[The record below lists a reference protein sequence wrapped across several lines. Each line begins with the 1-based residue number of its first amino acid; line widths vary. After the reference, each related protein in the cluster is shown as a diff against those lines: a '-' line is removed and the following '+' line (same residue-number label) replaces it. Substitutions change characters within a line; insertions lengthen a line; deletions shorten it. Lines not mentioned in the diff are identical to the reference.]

1 MLNILKNKTVTI
13 LTAFMFMVIGFTIG
27 YTPKVEAKLNNTA
40 FWGILPNFSAS
51 TFEGYVIE
59 NESDVYIEKT
69 HSIMYGT
76 GIRVPLNEL
85 RVTLKGESAPN
96 MTKIT
101 SPAVYNVFYLIANKK
116 GEENHVYDDVENSKV
131 IESLYPTDVAFNDK
145 NVKQFYDNSAAKL
158 ESDTFQADIIANR
171 FLSGWDYETKAGKKK
186 ASDLRKINSVYTWPG
201 WQDAGDV
208 SQLELKYVTSL
219 NTTMIREYNNA
230 LSTILNSNQRKFV
243 PASST
248 VERAIF
254 LDFAAQVAD
263 AAEHPSKLSETE
275 EDGVWYTYNVEVS
288 TDNGKRGINVTYRFV
303 TMNEVSDAYQ
313 DIVGIKASDNVQL
326 QVKTGDEIN
335 KIIVLRRYPKGYGT
349 DQALLSEL
357 ISRNGSDYLTEKT
370 KDYGGYTESISFS
383 HIAYQAIFNYET
395 TMKDSTGA
403 IDLYPKSGNGITNW
417 IAKVVAGALSGL
429 TGLLN
434 LFSLEEL
441 MLNEG
446 TRAVTYWQG
455 VFPATWF
462 SASQYFYLFTFT
474 LSMIMLIISMVK
486 LAGTKAAS
494 TIGNV
499 AKKISLME
507 GIKRLILC
515 SIAVI
520 LFVPIFTIFV
530 QLNFAIVEALKTLIP
545 EGSSLNFTVSSVS
558 NMGLAGALIA
568 ITIFWITI
576 RMNVSY
582 LLRGITILLCYIL
595 GPIAIMCSAM
605 GEKMAQITTNWLKEL
620 VGNLFIQS
628 VHALIM
634 MVYITVAGQGGGMSL
649 ERIVLVYSFI
659 PLTEFVRTNLFGL
672 GKGLDQVAENFSEGI
687 RATTTAAA
695 AGALAAGGTALL
707 NKAQG
712 KSVTGAP
719 LSSKGESAG
728 MNAGG
733 GLETGK
739 VGSKAG
745 QIVKRTGAGVV
756 GGAMKLAS
764 FGAGVGGMMGSG
776 AMNASG
782 KMSPDAMRMTSAM
795 AASAAGNI
803 IGNTADFANG
813 IKNIPD
819 YNDVGYDNALTANDT
834 EKIKNLEAG
843 DLYGGGNVAMD
854 NVQNLYDSYMDN
866 AESDA
871 EKLQIQDDFKQMGY
885 SIVGESNGYN
895 GRVIDYNSKAEN
907 GAIIRKV
914 GLDNNNQQMLG
925 NVNASKSTYLNT
937 RSDKRE
943 GDKVRSQYDKIQK
956 NRAHQA
962 EMQEL
967 RDQAARDN
975 AAFQAN
981 RVQQQNKINK

>member
-59 NESDVYIEKT
+59 NEGDSYIEKT
-69 HSIMYGT
+69 HSVMYGT
-76 GIRVPLNEL
+76 GTDVPLNKL
-85 RVTLKGESAPN
+85 RVTLTGSNARD
-96 MTKIT
+96 MTNIT
-101 SPAVYNVFYLIANKK
+101 SPAVYNVFYLIAHQGNEK
-116 GEENHVYDDVENSKV
+116 NHVYTQFKKSDIDKG
-131 IESLYPTDVAFNDK
+131 LYLKSGTFTDK

-158 ESDTFQADIIANR
+158 ESDTFQGDIIANKW
-171 FLSGWDYETKAGKKK
+171 LSGWDYETSAGDLN
-186 ASDLRKINSVYTWPG
+186 AADLRKKNSVYTWPS

-219 NTTMIREYNNA
+219 NTTMIREYNNT

-254 LDFAAQVAD
+254 LDFAAQVAN
-263 AAEHPSKLSETE
+263 AAENPGT
-275 EDGVWYTYNVEVS
+275 WYTYNVEVS
-288 TDNGKRGINVTYRFV
+288 TDNGKRGINVSYRFV
-303 TMNEVSDAYQ
+303 KMTEVSDAYQ
-313 DIVGIKASDNVQL
+313 DIVGIKATDNVKL
-326 QVKTGDEIN
+326 QVKTGENKKEIN
-335 KIIVLRRYPKGYGT
+335 EIIVLRRYPKGYGT

-357 ISRNGSDYLTEKT
+357 ISRKGGDYLTEKT
-370 KDYGGYTESISFS
+370 KDYGYTDRISFG

-545 EGSSLNFTVSSVS
+545 EGSSLNFTVSTVS

-707 NKAQG
+707 NKSQG
-712 KSVTGAP
+712 KSVTGTP
-719 LSSKGESAG
+719 LSSKGESTG
-728 MNAGG
+728 MNVGG

-745 QIVKRTGAGVV
+745 QIAKRTTLGAL

-819 YNDVGYDNALTANDT
+819 YNDVGYDNAVTANNI

-843 DLYGGGNVAMD
+843 DFYNGGNVAMD
-854 NVQNLYDSYMDN
+854 SVQDQYDGLMN
-866 AESDA
+866 RANSDA
-871 EKLQIQDDFKQMGY
+871 EKQQIQNDFKQMGY
-885 SIVGESNGYN
+885 NVVGESDGYN
-895 GRVIDYNSKAEN
+895 GRLIDNNSRAEN
-907 GAIIRKV
+907 GAIIHKA
-914 GLDNNNQQMLG
+914 GFDKNNQQLLG
-925 NVNASKSTYLNT
+925 NVNASKSNYLNT
-937 RSDKRE
+937 HSNKTE
-943 GDKVRSQYDKIQK
+943 GDKVRSQYDKISN
-956 NRAHQA
+956 NRKHQS
-962 EMQEL
+962 EMQSL
-967 RDQAARDN
+967 RDQATKDN
-975 AAFQAN
+975 ATFNSSIKA
-981 RVQQQNKINK
+981 RLLML